1 MSQAALGPVNEQQQ
15 QQQRDK
21 VHGSDSAGL
30 NALHEVPYLC
40 KYRAP
45 VSLQTTSC

>member
-1 MSQAALGPVNEQQQ
+1 MSQAALGPVNEQQ

-30 NALHEVPYLC
+30 NALHEVP
-40 KYRAP
+40 
-45 VSLQTTSC
+45 